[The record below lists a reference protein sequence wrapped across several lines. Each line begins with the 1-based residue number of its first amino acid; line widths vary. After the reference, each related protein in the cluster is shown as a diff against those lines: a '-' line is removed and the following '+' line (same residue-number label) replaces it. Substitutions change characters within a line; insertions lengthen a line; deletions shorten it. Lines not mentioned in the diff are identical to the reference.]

1 MKRQTDRF
9 EKNVVRE
16 MLAVDQSLIRKL
28 RTLTDRRRNEIERKG
43 TSLSILE
50 RISREIRCN
59 WRIRSERHFMNE
71 RRHQRGQRGFL
82 FFFSDGPIIGSKAF
96 SGPR

>member
-28 RTLTDRRRNEIERKG
+28 RTLPDGREETK
-43 TSLSILE
+43 
-50 RISREIRCN
+50 SRGR
-59 WRIRSERHFMNE
+59 ERHCQFWSE
-71 RRHQRGQRGFL
+71 FPVKFGVIGGYGRRDI
-82 FFFSDGPIIGSKAF
+82 S
-96 SGPR
+96 